1 MAFKKI
7 FTHLTLYCQI
17 LSSFAIEECKPW
29 SNVEPDDLSV
39 IYSEQSGG
47 LASQL
52 LNYAMLR
59 QLRQNPHYLNA
70 YMSRHC
76 YETLAKVF
84 TERSIQDVHVFEDW
98 FCKAPQEL
106 PYEAYIGPMK
116 ELLTKTEFH
125 RGRFLWLFPSNE
137 VLKLHED
144 HEREYKEYK

>member
-1 MAFKKI
+1 MAFKI
-7 FTHLTLYCQI
+7 VFTHLMLYCQI
-17 LSSFAIEECKPW
+17 LKSFAIEECKPW
-29 SNVEPDDLSV
+29 SSVEPDGLSV

-59 QLRQNPHYLNA
+59 QLRQNPYYSNA

-84 TERSIQDVHVFEDW
+84 TERSIQDVPVFEDT
-98 FCKAPQEL
+98 FCEAPQEL

-116 ELLTKTEFH
+116 ELITKTEFH